1 MNEEY
6 FCPVY
11 KRCGGCQLQN
21 MSYGEQ
27 LRYKQGKVIALI
39 GKYCHVDDIV
49 GMDDP
54 THYRCKVQA
63 AFGRGR
69 NGIISGVYQSSS
81 HRIVPID
88 SCLIENE
95 TADRIIVT
103 VRKLMEHFKIK
114 PYDEERRQGCVRH
127 VLVRCG
133 CFSKQIMVVIVTGSR
148 EIPSKSAFIKELIR
162 RCPEITTVVH
172 NINGKFTS
180 LVLGSENETLYGA
193 GYIEDSILGMSFRI
207 SPASFYQINPVVTE
221 KLYGAA
227 IDSLSLT
234 GRERVIDAYCG
245 TGTIGLI
252 ASRSAKEVL
261 GVELNKDAVIDARKN
276 AKDNGVTNI
285 RFVKADASEFLD
297 GMAAAGESADALIM
311 DPPRAGSTVRFMS
324 AAVKMAPKKIVYVSC
339 NPETLARDL
348 GFLTSHGYKAEL
360 ARPFDMFPFTVHVET
375 VCLLTIDK

>member
-1 MNEEY
+1 MNESY
-6 FCPVY
+6 SCPVY

-21 MSYGEQ
+21 LTYPEQ
-27 LRYKQGKVIALI
+27 LRFKQGKVISLI
-39 GKYCHVDDIV
+39 GKYCHVQSIV
-49 GMDDP
+49 GMDEP

-81 HRIVPID
+81 HRIVPVD

-103 VRKLMEHFKIK
+103 IRRLMESFKIK
-114 PYDEERRQGCVRH
+114 PYDELSRQGCVRH

-133 CFSKQIMVVIVTGSR
+133 GFSKQVMVVIVTGSY
-148 EIPSKSAFIKELIR
+148 ELPSKKAFIKELLH
-162 RCPEITTVVH
+162 RCPEISTVVQ

-180 LVLGSENETLYGA
+180 LVLGSENEVLYGA

-227 IDSLSLT
+227 IELLGLT

-252 ASRSAKEVL
+252 ASRSAREVL
-261 GVELNKDAVIDARKN
+261 GIELNKDAVTDARKN
-276 AKDNGVTNI
+276 AKQNGVENI
-285 RFVKADASEFLD
+285 RFVKADASEFLE
-297 GMAAAGESADALIM
+297 GMAAQGESADALIM
-311 DPPRAGSTVRFMS
+311 DPPRAGSTVKFMS

-339 NPETLARDL
+339 DPETLARDL
-348 GFLTSHGYKAEL
+348 GYLTTHGYKAEL
-360 ARPFDMFPFTVHVET
+360 ARPFDMFPFTSHVET
-375 VCLLTIDK
+375 VCLLSRNK